1 MSRQKMIHD
10 KRRLQN
16 AYKEKYLAQVE
27 EERDKLLVANWE
39 HRSDGMIQRRLA
51 QNVFK
56 EEQEKKERALNTR
69 RKKLKALLESEFH
82 SLQSELKNSFETMD
96 QRRERLVREAA
107 TLQEKREFER
117 LKTVERLREQQ
128 WIQSVDAIRT
138 HRSKLISSKIA
149 EDRLSQ
155 LREAN
160 LRLRREAEEE
170 SRFAKMADE
179 RRLKMLDRE
188 IAEAKDLKRRNDE
201 MKRILRRQVVE
212 REAVLDREEDIL
224 IDEAKRLKAR
234 WKREAEAE
242 VARDRARRE
251 RAAQIERDVARFNQ
265 HKNAIDSKRD
275 SEERALDA
283 KLLKAALEKEALA
296 IQKEIELKKARRAE
310 MIEYQD
316 ALKEQMIKEMEDNT
330 YLEKLLKEESDKE
343 WDKREARWNSEADA
357 RRRLLEEVDRSR
369 RTQMEAKKQRKL
381 DERAMD
387 MAWAAKTKEDMRK
400 ADERKKMEQKQR
412 QDVLRRNLAFLDAQ
426 IEDRKQRR
434 QDEME
439 KEMKKLEME
448 KEAEMAYQNKFD
460 KLFEDYK
467 LEKQDYRRKKVQWYY

>member
-1 MSRQKMIHD
+1 MSRQKQIHD

-16 AYKEKYLAQVE
+16 AYKEKYRAQVE

-51 QNVFK
+51 QNARR
-56 EEQEKKERALNTR
+56 EEQEKRERALNER
-69 RKKLKALLESEFH
+69 RRKLKALLDSEFYA
-82 SLQSELKNSFETMD
+82 LQSELKNSFETMD

-107 TLQEKREFER
+107 KLQEDRERQR
-117 LKTVERLREQQ
+117 LETVERLREQQ
-128 WIQSVDAIRT
+128 WIQSVDQIRT
-138 HRSKLISSKIA
+138 HRSKLIAAKIS

-170 SRFAKMADE
+170 TRFAKMADE
-179 RRLKMLDRE
+179 RRLKMLERE
-188 IAEAKDLKRRNDE
+188 IEEAKDLKRRNEE

-212 REAVLDREEDIL
+212 REAVLDREEEIL
-224 IDEAKRLKAR
+224 IEEAKRLKSR
-234 WKREAEAE
+234 WKREAEAD
-242 VARDRARRE
+242 VARERARRD

-283 KLLKAALEKEALA
+283 KLLKAALEKEAQA

-310 MIEYQD
+310 MIEYQQ
-316 ALKEQMIKEMEDNT
+316 ALKEQMIKEVEDNT

-343 WDKREARWNSEADA
+343 WDKREARWNAEADA
-357 RRRLLEEVDRSR
+357 RKRLLNEVDRSR
-369 RTQMEAKKQRKL
+369 RAQIEAKNQRKL
-381 DERAMD
+381 DERDMD
-387 MAWAAKTKEDMRK
+387 MAWARKAKEDMRK
-400 ADERKKMEQKQR
+400 ADEREMEESRKR
-412 QDVLRRNLAFLDAQ
+412 RDVLRRNCEFLNAQ

-434 QDEME
+434 QDEVE
-439 KEMKKLEME
+439 KELRKLELE
-448 KEAEMAYQNKFD
+448 KEAELAYQKKFD